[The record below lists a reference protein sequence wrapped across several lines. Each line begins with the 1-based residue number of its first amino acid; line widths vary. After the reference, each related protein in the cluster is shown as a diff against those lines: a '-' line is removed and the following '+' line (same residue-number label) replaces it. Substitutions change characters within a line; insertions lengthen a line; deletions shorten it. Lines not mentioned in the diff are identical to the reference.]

1 MEPALKLLTE
11 SEYLLHERGD
21 HDAKS
26 EYVDGMVYAM
36 AGASRAHQQLQRAL
50 VIALLPVVRRRGC
63 DVLGPDMRLKPGARF
78 YYPDVVAFCRDA
90 TYLDDAF
97 DTLLDATLVVEV
109 LSKTTERVD
118 RGEKFEAYRRLASFR
133 EYLLVDAR
141 RVQVEQYVLAEGV
154 WQPPVIH
161 GPGDTVVLTS
171 FEGRLELDAIYDGV
185 ELERVPP
192 PR

>member
-11 SEYLLHERGD
+11 AEYLLDERAREFK
-21 HDAKS
+21 H

-36 AGASRAHQQLQRAL
+36 SGASRAHGVLQSALNAALRPIVRA
-50 VIALLPVVRRRGC
+50 RGC
-63 DVLGPDMRLKPGARF
+63 DVIGSEMRVKPGSRF
-78 YYPDVVAFCRDA
+78 YYPDLVAFCRDA
-90 TYLDDAF
+90 KYIDDAF

-109 LSKTTERVD
+109 LSKSTERVD
-118 RGEKFEAYRRLASFR
+118 RGEKFEAYRRLLSFR

-141 RVQVEQYVLAEGV
+141 RVQVEQYVLADGV
-154 WQPPVIH
+154 WQPPLIL
-161 GPGDTVVLTS
+161 GAGDTVVLTS
-171 FEGRLELDAIYDGV
+171 FEGRLDLDAIYDGV